1 MLIDMHLHERTFSLD
16 SHLSLEQIVSVA
28 RERGLDGVCITDHDS
43 MGLQARAE
51 EYSREVNFPIFVGV
65 EFFSLQGD
73 ITAWGIGSIP
83 DRRVEAQAFIDQV
96 NAAGGFCCACH
107 PFRNNNR
114 GLAAHLGQVTGLHG
128 VEVFNGSTSPEANQT
143 ALDWCRELGLQPVG
157 ASDAHVAGQVG
168 KYATWLPE
176 RVETTEDFVS
186 LLRTRPVRPAVWT
199 GSGYELADP
208 CSPVEAL
215 AACP

>member
-73 ITAWGIGSIP
+73 ITAWGIRECP
-83 DRRVEAQAFIDQV
+83 PERVSAQEFLDMV
-96 NAAGGFCCACH
+96 NAQGGFSAACH

-114 GLAAHLGQVTGLHG
+114 GLEEHLREVRGLHG
-128 VEVFNGSTSPEANQT
+128 IEVLNGSTSPEANQK
-143 ALDWCRELGLQPVG
+143 ALRFCRELGCKPIG
-157 ASDAHVAGQVG
+157 ASDAHVAKQLGV
-168 KYATWLPE
+168 YATWLPRQVHTLE
-176 RVETTEDFVS
+176 EFVAQLHAGETK
-186 LLRTRPVRPAVWT
+186 PARWT
-199 GSGYELADP
+199 GRGYEVLD
-208 CSPVEAL
+208 EF
-215 AACP
+215 